1 MSTVIHEIT
10 TQDKLRLAANKKY
23 DKFNSES
30 ITMLSTT
37 PKNVQYTTAKISLN
51 GSSSIEFNTTI
62 GAKTFMDRGLV
73 LEMNIPLTI
82 TRAANAVGVT
92 NANYIE
98 TFFNSFAD
106 LAFRQYPFIQCLSNV
121 EVSLNDTPIS
131 MISDMADCFEAV
143 SNIMMKMK
151 LMSSFKLRSL
161 IDFILILITLIN
173 LNLF

>member
-1 MSTVIHEIT
+1 
-10 TQDKLRLAANKKY
+10 
-23 DKFNSES
+23 
-30 ITMLSTT
+30 
-37 PKNVQYTTAKISLN
+37 
-51 GSSSIEFNTTI
+51 
-62 GAKTFMDRGLV
+62 
-73 LEMNIPLTI
+73 MNIPLTI

-143 SNIMMKMK
+143 SEYYDENEIDEQFQASQPDRFYSYSHYVDQPQSILTKD
-151 LMSSFKLRSL
+151 LNGNTTRYLISSLSNENVFTGGYSNRYNSRRPVSQCLVVSAQLK
-161 IDFILILITLIN
+161 I
-173 LNLF
+173 